1 MELRHLD
8 AVLAVAEEGSFTAAA
23 DLLATVQSNV
33 SEQVRQLEAELG
45 AELFVRSRRGARP
58 TDSGEVVLTPE
69 SRATLDAIATTLNAY
84 PNATVRIDGHTD
96 NVGDRASNVDL
107 SLARANAVARL
118 LSERGVDPARV
129 TTAGFGPDRPAPNP

>member
-58 TDSGEVVLTPE
+58 TDRGEVVLERACGVSSKRCAPTSRCCRGSKWATPASASSE
-69 SRATLDAIATTLNAY
+69 PRAAGSCPSSWLIC
-84 PNATVRIDGHTD
+84 VRAR
-96 NVGDRASNVDL
+96 RACTYASW
-107 SLARANAVARL
+107 
-118 LSERGVDPARV
+118 
-129 TTAGFGPDRPAPNP
+129 RPRRSASSPRC